1 MSSSAANPDQLYD
14 EANKLKEAGDL
25 EGASAALKKIVELFP
40 DHVQSH
46 MALGVYLQKIGQP
59 EQAIQHARRV
69 TELSPDDAF
78 SFTQFS
84 VILQRCGRILE
95 AEDAMAK
102 AREIQGSRGHRH

>member
-1 MSSSAANPDQLYD
+1 MSSSDANPDQLYD
-14 EANKLKEAGDL
+14 EANRLKEAGDL
-25 EGASAALKKIVELFP
+25 QGACGALQKIVDKFP
-40 DHVQSH
+40 DHIQSH

-59 EQAIQHARRV
+59 EQAIHHARRV
-69 TELSPDDAF
+69 TELAPDDAF

-102 AREIQGSRGHRH
+102 AREIQGTRGHRH